1 MGMSFEFK
9 EVDTSKEKTYEDLPI
24 GMFKIIDDVG
34 RVSIGYKLGMSS
46 IFFEHQRIVYGNT
59 IIKAKEKIFL
69 PLPNVK
75 ITIEEL

>member
-9 EVDTSKEKTYEDLPI
+9 EVDTSKKKTYEELPEGI
-24 GMFKIIDDVG
+24 FRIVEGDRI
-34 RVSIGYKLGMSS
+34 SIGYKFGAFS
-46 IFFEHQRIVYGNT
+46 IFFESQKIILGNT
-59 IIKAKEKIFL
+59 IQRAKEKIFL